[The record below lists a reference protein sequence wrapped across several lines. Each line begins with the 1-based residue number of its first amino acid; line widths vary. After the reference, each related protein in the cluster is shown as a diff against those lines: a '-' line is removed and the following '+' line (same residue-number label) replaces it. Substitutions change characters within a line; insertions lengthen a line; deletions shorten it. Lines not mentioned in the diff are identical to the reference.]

1 MLVYNLCIH
10 MYILDISII
19 FKILARDY
27 ISSYFLLGSVMI
39 IFFGLLCCVFC
50 LSSFCILCPMLSVSL
65 DYPITIALSGFFNV
79 YLSHFNLFCRILE
92 MYLRQI
98 CHRNCLQVI
107 PVMKEK
113 QLGM

>member
-1 MLVYNLCIH
+1 
-10 MYILDISII
+10 
-19 FKILARDY
+19 
-27 ISSYFLLGSVMI
+27 
-39 IFFGLLCCVFC
+39 
-50 LSSFCILCPMLSVSL
+50 MLSVSL
-65 DYPITIALSGFFNV
+65 DYPITIALSGFSNV

-98 CHRNCLQVI
+98 CHQNCLQVI